1 MRTSHAA
8 TALAAFTAGL
18 TAAAALRR
26 LAGHRRH
33 VTTTAAAALP
43 AIAGVPDLDG
53 VVLPFVRPV
62 AIGSAPEQV
71 ASPARCGESGGRT
84 KAGAP
89 CGTRTTTGGRCHHHP
104 LAA

>member
-1 MRTSHAA
+1 MRTSHLA

-18 TAAAALRR
+18 TAAATLRR
-26 LAGHRRH
+26 FAGKHLP
-33 VTTTAAAALP
+33 VTPALP
-43 AIAGVPDLDG
+43 SAAISSVPATSTVDA
-53 VVLPFVRPV
+53 VVLPFARPNP
-62 AIGSAPEQV
+62 AGAPEQP

-89 CGTRTTTGGRCHHHP
+89 CGARTTTGGRCHHHP